1 MCGLITKSKYPDFN
15 SLIEPFD
22 LFCITETKCDKYDII
37 SSKNHIFLSKPRTQ
51 KFIRKSGGIGLLVK
65 QNISKYVETIDSD
78 CEYIMWIKL
87 NKAIFNIDN
96 DIIMGIIYI
105 PPDQSKFYNEDEMQI
120 LNDEIINMCS
130 TTKSLILTGDCNGH
144 TAELP
149 DFISLDNFLA
159 DYFDLDNDTISY
171 IDQTQ
176 TLTDNKIP
184 LNRKSQDTKVNSTGR
199 KLIDI
204 CKNNNLFII
213 NGRLGQDRGIGKCT
227 FRNKSL
233 IDYTICSPNA

>member
-37 SSKNHIFLSKPRTQ
+37 SSKNHVFLSKPRTQ

-105 PPDQSKFYNEDEMQI
+105 PPDQSKFIMKTK
-120 LNDEIINMCS
+120 C
-130 TTKSLILTGDCNGH
+130 KSLM
-144 TAELP
+144 
-149 DFISLDNFLA
+149 
-159 DYFDLDNDTISY
+159 
-171 IDQTQ
+171 
-176 TLTDNKIP
+176 
-184 LNRKSQDTKVNSTGR
+184 TKL
-199 KLIDI
+199 LI
-204 CKNNNLFII
+204 CARPQK
-213 NGRLGQDRGIGKCT
+213 
-227 FRNKSL
+227 
-233 IDYTICSPNA
+233 A